1 MHINWGNC
9 KLDFYFSQTRVATN
23 LLFTSSAPPL
33 TYTVLAGSSIDNMTT
48 VVSAAPIEISAP
60 YDAASAN
67 AVSIKIGNLTDVK
80 LNSTI
85 TARYVNLTIEGS
97 RDGETSG
104 GTVAEFAVL

>member
-1 MHINWGNC
+1 MTAI
-9 KLDFYFSQTRVATN
+9 V
-23 LLFTSSAPPL
+23 SSAM
-33 TYTVLAGSSIDNMTT
+33 ID
-48 VVSAAPIEISAP
+48 ISAP

-80 LNSTI
+80 LNSTVQ
-85 TARYVNLTIEGS
+85 ARYVNLTIEGS